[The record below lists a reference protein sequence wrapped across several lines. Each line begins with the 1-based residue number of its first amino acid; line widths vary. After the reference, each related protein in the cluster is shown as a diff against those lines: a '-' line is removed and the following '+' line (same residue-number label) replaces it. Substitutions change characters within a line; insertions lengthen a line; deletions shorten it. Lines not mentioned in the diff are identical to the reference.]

1 MIATVARLT
10 RWEWFKLRKR
20 WMPWI
25 LLALLVLFSQLG
37 IWGSYFQYRQ
47 VDTGGQVAVGGPGAL
62 RAGQAPRFVQCV
74 DVLAIPPALPPDISA
89 PNAASLRAQCNARAA
104 QRAAELPLLYANFTV
119 PGSIKT
125 AIGTASSIGALLIAV
140 LAASTVGVEYGWG
153 TMRTT
158 LVRGTGRTQYLTG
171 KFAVLLSA
179 AVVAL
184 VVVAIGALI
193 ASLVATALVTA
204 PPGFA
209 APSWNPSFEA
219 LGRAWFG
226 LVPIIALTVMLT
238 VLTSSTATGMAGGIG
253 YTIAEPLILALLG
266 TISEQFT
273 KAGDYL
279 LAANIS
285 GWNGSQ
291 SFGATSSVGSTHHFV
306 VLLIYT
312 AVFVALSVWLL
323 RSRDVSKATG
333 T

>member
-25 LLALLVLFSQLG
+25 LLVLLVLFSQIG
-37 IWGSYFQYRQ
+37 IVGSYFNYRS
-47 VDTGGQVAVGGPGAL
+47 VSDGGQIPLGQGPGQTEGL
-62 RAGQAPRFVQCV
+62 RFVQCT
-74 DVLAIPPALPPDISA
+74 DVLANPPVLPEDVNPQV
-89 PNAASLRAQCNARAA
+89 AAGLRAQCE
-104 QRAAELPLLYANFTV
+104 ELAVRRTV
-119 PGSIKT
+119 ELAVHYNNLMLPGSIT
-125 AIGTASSIGALLIAV
+125 AAVSTASAIGGLLIAV
-140 LAASTVGVEYGWG
+140 LAASVVGVEYGWG

-158 LVRGTGRTQYLTG
+158 LVRGTGRTQYLAG
-171 KFAVLLSA
+171 KFAVLLLA
-179 AVVAL
+179 AFGALAVV
-184 VVVAIGALI
+184 VVGAVI
-193 ASLVATALVTA
+193 ASLVAGMFVSA
-204 PPGFA
+204 PPGYV
-209 APSWNPSFEA
+209 APAWDASMET

-266 TISEQFT
+266 TVSDRFQ

-291 SFGATSSVGSTHHFV
+291 GFGATSDVGSLHHFV
-306 VLLIYT
+306 VLVIYT
-312 AVFVALSVWLL
+312 TVFVALSVWLL
-323 RSRDVSKATG
+323 RSRDVAKATG